1 MEMLE
6 ALVGQEL
13 DGRYLLR
20 SVIGAGGS
28 AVVFEAEDTLLSR
41 TVAIKMLRSEM
52 SGSGTGRTR
61 SATKE
66 ARTQARKIGR
76 AVFLREAH
84 AATVLSHPA
93 IVTVFD
99 VCDHP
104 TNPYIVMELVR
115 GKSLSA
121 RIKKKGILPL
131 GEILSIAHE
140 VLEALVE
147 AHAHGVVHR
156 DIKAENI
163 LLTRSGVKV
172 ADFGIAKTPGNE
184 KRILEG
190 KVLGSVDTISPEQ
203 ASGGEVD
210 GRSDLYSLGVVLY
223 EMATG
228 QLPFEGEDPDS
239 VAFLHIHE
247 PPKYPSTIN
256 PRIARGLEQ
265 IILCALSKDPADRFA
280 DAASMLAAIKRL
292 EKNPSYEF
300 RRFGRARS
308 SPLAFLSHHA
318 AILTVSLGVVA
329 ALLCGLFVYVF
340 RGDEILPVPVTVI
353 SLPSFI
359 ESSYPAVEE
368 EVAAL
373 DSRISLTI
381 TCVLRPDLPEGTIL
395 AQLPEAGTLWK
406 FDGEEDSET
415 LVLIV
420 TTQEGGNPLLPP
432 SIFG

>member
-6 ALVGQEL
+6 ALVGKEL

-41 TVAIKMLRSEM
+41 PVAIKMLRSEM
-52 SGSGTGRTR
+52 SGGANRVR

-66 ARTQARKIGR
+66 ARTEARKISR
-76 AVFLREAH
+76 AAFLREAH

-131 GEILSIAHE
+131 GEILSITHE

-163 LLTRSGVKV
+163 LLTRTGIKV
-172 ADFGIAKTPGNE
+172 ADFGIAQTPGNE

-203 ASGGEVD
+203 AMGGEVD
-210 GRSDLYSLGVVLY
+210 GRSDIYSLGVVLY

-228 QLPFEGEDPDS
+228 RLPFEGDDPDS
-239 VAFLHIHE
+239 VAFLHINE
-247 PPKYPSTIN
+247 PPKYPSTIH
-256 PRIARGLEQ
+256 PQIARGLEQ
-265 IILCALSKDPADRFA
+265 IILCALSKNPAHRFA

-292 EKNPSYEF
+292 EKDPSHVF
-300 RRFGRARS
+300 RRFGRAHA
-308 SPLAFLSHHA
+308 SPLAFLSRHA
-318 AILTVSLGVVA
+318 AILSVSLGVVA
-329 ALLCGLFVYVF
+329 ALICGLFVYVF
-340 RGDEILPVPVTVI
+340 RGGEILPDPVTVI
-353 SLPSFI
+353 SLPSYT
-359 ESSYPAVEE
+359 ESTYPAVMEE
-368 EVAAL
+368 IVAL
-373 DSRISLTI
+373 DSRISVTV

-406 FDGEEDSET
+406 FDGEDDSET

-420 TTQEGGNPLLPP
+420 TTQEGGNSLLPP
-432 SIFG
+432 SFFG